1 MQSERVQEVR
11 EWVTK
16 ARLDFR
22 AAERLLAGDSDLVE
36 PALYHC
42 QQAAEKILKAF
53 LVWHS
58 QMFARTHNL
67 VALVDLCVAVD
78 SDFSDLEDAADVLT
92 PYAVAFRY
100 PDGDAEPTTDEVEDA
115 VQFMRQ
121 LFSFVSD
128 RLPPETIP

>member
-1 MQSERVQEVR
+1 VR

-16 ARLDFR
+16 AGLDLR
-22 AAERLLAGDSDLVE
+22 AVDRLLTDDSDLAE

-53 LVWHS
+53 LVWHG
-58 QMFARTHNL
+58 QVFARTHNL
-67 VALVDLCVAVD
+67 GALLDLCIVVAPE
-78 SDFSDLEDAADVLT
+78 FSTLEDAADALT

-100 PDGDAEPTTDEVEDA
+100 PDGDAEPTTDEIEDA
-115 VQFMRQ
+115 VQFMRR
-121 LFSFVSD
+121 LYSFVSD

>member
-16 ARLDFR
+16 
-22 AAERLLAGDSDLVE
+22 
-36 PALYHC
+36 
-42 QQAAEKILKAF
+42 
-53 LVWHS
+53 
-58 QMFARTHNL
+58 
-67 VALVDLCVAVD
+67 
-78 SDFSDLEDAADVLT
+78 
-92 PYAVAFRY
+92 
-100 PDGDAEPTTDEVEDA
+100 PTTDEVEDA

>member
-1 MQSERVQEVR
+1 MPSELVQEVR

-16 ARLDFR
+16 ARLDVR
-22 AAERLLAGDSDLVE
+22 AAERLLADDSDLAE

-53 LVWHS
+53 LVWHERP
-58 QMFARTHNL
+58 FAKTHNL
-67 VALVDLCVAVD
+67 VLLLNLCTTIAP
-78 SDFSDLEDAADVLT
+78 DFSTLEDAADTLT

-100 PDGDAEPTTDEVEDA
+100 PDQVAELTTDEVEDA

-128 RLPPETIP
+128 RLPLETIP